1 MLSDCAEQEQSK
13 NVEVSTDELVI
24 ANRVGS
30 VKCAGSLPNKI
41 GECFFVNNVKAE
53 CAEDDSSGAS
63 ALPVNSSTALNAII
77 STNKASIP
85 NMASCATFASN
96 SDAVTTTSVNCRRG
110 ILLLPM
116 SVNGDQTM
124 CRVFTCNLQANV
136 ATDSG

>member
-1 MLSDCAEQEQSK
+1 MLRGCAEQEQS
-13 NVEVSTDELVI
+13 NNDEASTDELVI
-24 ANRVGS
+24 DSKVGS

-41 GECFFVNNVKAE
+41 GKCFFVNVKAE

-63 ALPVNSSTALNAII
+63 GLPVNSSAALNAII
-77 STNKASIP
+77 SKNKSSIP
-85 NMASCATFASN
+85 NMASSAAVASN
-96 SDAVTTTSVNCRRG
+96 SDATTSANCRRG

-124 CRVFTCNLQANV
+124 CRVFTCNLQASV